1 LIFNMLHCYR
11 ELQPFSIQRK
21 TGFGISI
28 NAKLLAAIEFGR
40 MDHLHASLTNFLEVT
55 ISLQC
60 DSIDLLDAR
69 ILLEK
74 VIEENEMSALYVP

>member
-1 LIFNMLHCYR
+1 MIFNMLHCYR

-40 MDHLHASLTNFLEVT
+40 MDDLHASFTNFLEVT